1 MSVASA
7 GCCVRLVDDSPA
19 TNIDRSDVV
28 CEPSESTGHA
38 TESGLVSTV
47 FFGDMST
54 TWTRPGGIP
63 RIHKNH
69 RYASTAGLILDLVP
83 QAGEAPRVMRRPL
96 GAANRYPSPNALE
109 VLKSDSSTSAL
120 RLGNDPLGDAMVN
133 VFGEPPFLASQLLE
147 EPLRRLGSFLLEFS
161 PEASI
166 AMADSVDV
174 SMGRG
179 VGLAVRIDGDVLDA
193 EIDAKE
199 LPEVLRLG
207 LFYLA
212 GGEEVEVS
220 ITVDQVAFANLG
232 LEKFPVPVAA
242 DEGNRL
248 PAAYRPDGNVSSSPV
263 LEPPSKDAGVVGKC
277 AVMLKHA
284 LFVLVYLVGVS
295 NFSEGPNNDLSRQI
309 ELRSD
314 PMVEGF
320 VESVLSKGLMFPRP
334 LTNGVACG
342 IGPLEGREKELILFG
357 SRSELNFGC
366 EPHGYIIAQC
376 FKSTMFQEWKG
387 GKRHSSPR
395 LKSGVSCRSLYEARA
410 S

>member
-1 MSVASA
+1 
-7 GCCVRLVDDSPA
+7 
-19 TNIDRSDVV
+19 VV

-38 TESGLVSTV
+38 TESGLVSPV

-63 RIHKNH
+63 RIYKDY
-69 RYASTAGLILDLVP
+69 RYSSTAGLILDLVQ
-83 QAGEAPRVMRRPL
+83 QAGETPRAMRRPL
-96 GAANRYPSPNALE
+96 VAANRYPSPNALE
-109 VLKSDSSTSAL
+109 VLKSDYSTSAL
-120 RLGNDPLGDAMVN
+120 RLGNDSLGDAMVN

-166 AMADSVDV
+166 AMANSVDV
-174 SMGRG
+174 GMGRG
-179 VGLAVRIDGDVLDA
+179 VDLAVRIDGDVLDA

-207 LFYLA
+207 FFYLA

-220 ITVDQVAFANLG
+220 ITVDQVTFTNLG

-248 PAAYRPDGNVSSSPV
+248 PASYRPDGNVNSSPV

-277 AVMLKHA
+277 AVRLKHA
-284 LFVLVYLVGVS
+284 LLVLVYLVGVS
-295 NFSEGPNNDLSRQI
+295 NFSEGSNNDLSRQI
-309 ELRSD
+309 ELSSD
-314 PMVEGF
+314 LMVEGF

-334 LTNGVACG
+334 LANGIACG
-342 IGPLEGREKELILFG
+342 IGPLKGREKELMLFG
-357 SRSELNFGC
+357 SRFELNFGC
-366 EPHGYIIAQC
+366 ELHGYIIAQC
-376 FKSTMFQEWKG
+376 FKNGKEESGIPPPTEVG
-387 GKRHSSPR
+387 GFLPQ
-395 LKSGVSCRSLYEARA
+395 SL
-410 S
+410 